1 MKEMKKGCL
10 QLKQAF
16 LSEIKGFAIEQRA
29 QVGRM
34 VSLSLNGFDRTVK
47 EPNSISYAHLLLTTK
62 WESLS

>member
-1 MKEMKKGCL
+1 MKEMKNGCL
-10 QLKQAF
+10 QLKQEF

-34 VSLSLNGFDRTVK
+34 VSLSLNGLDRTVN
-47 EPNSISYAHLLLTTK
+47 EPNSISSAHLLLTTK

>member
-10 QLKQAF
+10 QLKQEF

-34 VSLSLNGFDRTVK
+34 VSLSLKGLDRTVK
-47 EPNSISYAHLLLTTK
+47 EPSSISYAHLLLTTK